1 MVTPRKTSI
10 EEVKFAL
17 ISILVRTLQSI
28 KEESTLE
35 RELRTKSL
43 FGQRMQ
49 TRADS
54 ITSGFEKGVG
64 GEEQEAREYPIINGG
79 DELPRDAAARETLV
93 TVRRGET
100 RVILM
105 LNNKILNYRNEHPK
119 HG

>member
-1 MVTPRKTSI
+1 
-10 EEVKFAL
+10 
-17 ISILVRTLQSI
+17 
-28 KEESTLE
+28 
-35 RELRTKSL
+35 
-43 FGQRMQ
+43 MQ

-79 DELPRDAAARETLV
+79 DELPRDAVARETLV

>member
-10 EEVKFAL
+10 REVKFAL
-17 ISILVRTLQSI
+17 ISILVRTLQSH
-28 KEESTLE
+28 KGGEHT

-43 FGQRMQ
+43 LGQGMQ
-49 TRADS
+49 TCAAS
-54 ITSGFEKGVG
+54 IRSGFEKGVG

-79 DELPRDAAARETLV
+79 DELPRDARETLV

-105 LNNKILNYRNEHPK
+105 LDNKILNYRNEHAK
-119 HG
+119 QG